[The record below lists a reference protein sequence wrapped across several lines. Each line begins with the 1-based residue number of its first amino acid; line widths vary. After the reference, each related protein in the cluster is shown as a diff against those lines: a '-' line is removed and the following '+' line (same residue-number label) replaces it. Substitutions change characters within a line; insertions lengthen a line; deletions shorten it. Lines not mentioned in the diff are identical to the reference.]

1 MRVKYNNFKNISL
14 RFKSLCFT
22 SFRNK
27 TKILCHEIFKVS
39 LAVKKFMTRD
49 RIFEKSYFL
58 KTLNKSCKEYKESR
72 DSKLKNK
79 FRTYVGTQIIYCQKR

>member
-1 MRVKYNNFKNISL
+1 MRVKYNIFKDVSL
-14 RFKSLCFT
+14 YFESLCFM
-22 SFRNK
+22 SFKNRS
-27 TKILCHEIFKVS
+27 KILCHEIFKVS

-72 DSKLKNK
+72 DSSLKK
-79 FRTYVGTQIIYCQKR
+79 KK